1 MVSFD
6 SKGTPLTV
14 QWYANVWHVI
24 GDPVQ
29 WSSAGISYEPGDLR
43 AGGQETENATR
54 FWRFQARLNP
64 DSHVLGFDIS
74 TDPRSEGWQ
83 LRRVACQ

>member
-6 SKGTPLTV
+6 SQGTPLTV
-14 QWYANVWHVI
+14 RWYANVWHVI

-29 WSSAGISYEPGDLR
+29 WSSADSSCELGDLQ
-43 AGGQETENATR
+43 ATGQEAETVTR
-54 FWRFQARLNP
+54 FWRFQAKLNP
-64 DSHVLGFDIS
+64 DSHVLEFDIS
-74 TDPRSEGWQ
+74 TDPQSEGWQ